1 MRYLKSYL
9 VLTMVMGLLSSL
21 MYAGQTVKQERDV
34 SGFTEVKLTG
44 HGTVYLTQ
52 GSEYKVIVEADEDD
66 MEDIVTQIKG
76 NSLVLKKKKRYF
88 DGFSDITYYITMKKV
103 DGLAIAGS
111 GEIIS
116 KKVDSDDLSLAIS
129 GSGEIEIDALT
140 ARSLDLAIS
149 GSGDVTLAGNVPLQ
163 KISISGSGDYKAKNL
178 VGETVTVDVAGS
190 GKAEVNASADL
201 TINSAGSGDI
211 VYYGGTPRINSSMS
225 GSKKIRSGDSN
236 LRLKN

>member
-1 MRYLKSYL
+1 MRNLKSYL
-9 VLTMVMGLLSSL
+9 VLTVAIGLLSSL
-21 MYAGQTVKQERDV
+21 IYAGQTVKQERDV

-52 GSEYKVIVEADEDD
+52 GPEFKVVVEADEDD
-66 MEDIVTQIKG
+66 MDDILTTVRG
-76 NSLVLKKKKRYF
+76 NSLVLKKKRSF
-88 DGFSDITYYITMKKV
+88 FGNFSDITYYITMKKV
-103 DGLAIAGS
+103 DGLSIAGS

-129 GSGEIEIDALT
+129 GSGDIEIDALV
-140 ARSLDLAIS
+140 ANSLDLAIS
-149 GSGDVTLAGNVPLQ
+149 GSGDVTLSGTVPLQ

-190 GKAEVNASADL
+190 GKAEVNATADL

-225 GSKKIRSGDSN
+225 GSKKIRSGGV
-236 LRLKN
+236 LRLKE